1 MLFKNQNRE
10 TIHRIKKYEDK
21 QCVVQHA
28 RTSSDHANITLFPK
42 ENSHIKLDVQKGRGA
57 ISQTVKDFGTVVKFV
72 FNSDETAGM
81 DEVDYIWTTV

>member
-1 MLFKNQNRE
+1 MSFKNQNRE

-42 ENSHIKLDVQKGRGA
+42 ENSHIKLDVQKGQGA
-57 ISQTVKDFGTVVKFV
+57 ISGLAT
-72 FNSDETAGM
+72 NSERFRDGCK
-81 DEVDYIWTTV
+81 VCL